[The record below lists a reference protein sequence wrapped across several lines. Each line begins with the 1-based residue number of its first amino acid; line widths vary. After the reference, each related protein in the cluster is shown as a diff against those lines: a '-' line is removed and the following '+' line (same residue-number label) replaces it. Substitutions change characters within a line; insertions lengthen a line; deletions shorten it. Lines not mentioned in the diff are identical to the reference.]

1 MKDYRYIL
9 IFLLG
14 CFGLQSQNLSTP
26 QPKVFEDF
34 IAEEI
39 KQGNIAGGEI
49 YVLKNKE
56 VAWHTSLGYSD
67 LNSQSPL
74 AKNSIYYIQSMT
86 KPIISTAIMQL
97 VEQGKLSLDDHVEK
111 YIPEV
116 SQLRV
121 TRDPEKGVN
130 GPTIERK
137 SEITVRQLLIH
148 TAGFSHGLGN
158 SKLDQELFVSMYN
171 ETLNYKGHKN
181 LESRITA
188 LLKAPLIGQPGE
200 QWYYS
205 ASPDLLALILQR
217 VSKQTIPD
225 YLKTHLFDP
234 IGMVDTGYNLTKEQ
248 ALRVA
253 KLHTL
258 DEDGNLILSE
268 QQVPTQGNTVYGG
281 THGLYSTVKDYARFC
296 QVFLQQGS
304 INGHRILQPE
314 TVEMMT
320 SNQTQKLM
328 GEARGFGLGFGV
340 LYNTDKDPSP
350 AANGQFY
357 WGGYFRTHFFVDPE
371 QDIIALF
378 MSQKLPYSDDY
389 MIALNRY
396 VYSTLG
402 KEK

>member
-1 MKDYRYIL
+1 MKHFRYIL

-39 KQGNIAGGEI
+39 KQGNIAGAEI

-97 VEQGKLSLDDHVEK
+97 LEQGKLSLDDHVEK

-137 SEITVRQLLIH
+137 SEITVRQLLTH
-148 TAGFSHGLGN
+148 TAGFSHGLGS

-171 ETLNYKGHKN
+171 ETLNYKSHKN

-304 INGHRILQPE
+304 INGHHILQPE

-320 SNQTQKLM
+320 SNQIQKRM

-350 AANGQFY
+350 AAKGQFY

-402 KEK
+402 KKK

>member
-1 MKDYRYIL
+1 MKHFRYIL

-39 KQGNIAGGEI
+39 KQGNIAGAEI

-97 VEQGKLSLDDHVEK
+97 LEQGKLSLDDHVEK

-137 SEITVRQLLIH
+137 SEITVRQLLTH
-148 TAGFSHGLGN
+148 TAGFSHGLGS
-158 SKLDQELFVSMYN
+158 SKLDQELFVFMYN
-171 ETLNYKGHKN
+171 ETLNYKSHKN

-234 IGMVDTGYNLTKEQ
+234 VGMVDTGYNLTKEQ

-304 INGHRILQPE
+304 INGHHILQPE

-320 SNQTQKLM
+320 SNQIQKRM

-350 AANGQFY
+350 AAKGQFY

-402 KEK
+402 KKK

>member
-1 MKDYRYIL
+1 
-9 IFLLG
+9 
-14 CFGLQSQNLSTP
+14 
-26 QPKVFEDF
+26 
-34 IAEEI
+34 
-39 KQGNIAGGEI
+39 
-49 YVLKNKE
+49 
-56 VAWHTSLGYSD
+56 
-67 LNSQSPL
+67 
-74 AKNSIYYIQSMT
+74 
-86 KPIISTAIMQL
+86 MQL

-121 TRDPEKGVN
+121 TRDPEKGIN

-137 SEITVRQLLIH
+137 SEITVRQLLTH
-148 TAGFSHGLGN
+148 TAGFSHGLGS

-171 ETLNYKGHKN
+171 ETLNYKSHKN

-268 QQVPTQGNTVYGG
+268 QQVPTQGNTIYGG

-320 SNQTQKLM
+320 SNQIQKRM